1 MKGNKMEY
9 FYTVNFWIEAD
20 SIEEAEAI
28 YESGDWSPDSHQVY
42 FYNENGDEVEVE
54 LP

>member
-1 MKGNKMEY
+1 MEY

-20 SIEEAEAI
+20 SIEEAEEI
-28 YESGDWSPDSHQVY
+28 YKYGDWSPDSHQVY
-42 FYNENGDEVEVE
+42 IYNENGDEVEVE